1 MTLVFSGAVIFDGWM
16 DGSLT
21 RTLED
26 NAAVQGTIFCILIA
40 ILAIPANLEL
50 AQLASNKNLKVFA
63 PISIIASILLAES
76 KYIAQ
81 FNIVPQEHYLS
92 FVLVFTFLAIVLF
105 QYLSIGLNN
114 VITNCGATCFTIF
127 YLGLLSYFAVAIR
140 VEFGLWHL
148 FTYIFVVKCTDIG
161 AYTVGSICGK
171 HKFSPKISPG
181 KTWEGMIGGLVFALI
196 VAIGFSAGFGIMNW
210 MMAIIFGICLA
221 FIGQLGDLME
231 SMMKRDAQQKDSA
244 KKIPGFGGVLDVID
258 SPLAAAPFAYLFF
271 ILAS

>member
-1 MTLVFSGAVIFDGWM
+1 MTLVFSGLIIFDGWM
-16 DGSLT
+16 DGSIT
-21 RTLED
+21 RTIED
-26 NAAVQGTIFCILIA
+26 NTTAQGTIFCILIA
-40 ILAIPANLEL
+40 ILAIPANFEL
-50 AQLASNKNLKVFA
+50 AQLASTKNLKVFV

-76 KYIAQ
+76 KYISQ
-81 FNIVPQEHYLS
+81 FNIISQEHYLS
-92 FVLVFTFLAIVLF
+92 FVLVFTFLAVFLF
-105 QYLSIGLNN
+105 QYLTNGLNN
-114 VITNCGATCFTIF
+114 VITNCGATSFSIL

-181 KTWEGMIGGLVFALI
+181 KTWEGMGGGLVFALI
-196 VAIGFSAGFGIMNW
+196 VAIGFSVRFGIMNW

-244 KKIPGFGGVLDVID
+244 KKIPGFGGILDVID